1 MTQYQKRNIDNFL
14 TEIKDFASVYGLE
27 NLVWVI
33 QRLFDTGCVVH
44 TFKYGNGNESTMHA
58 VRTDAE
64 KSYLQTSIDIFY
76 RKSIID
82 EFLID
87 V

>member
-1 MTQYQKRNIDNFL
+1 MTQYQKLNIDKFL
-14 TEIKDFASVYGLE
+14 TEIKDFASVYGWE
-27 NLVWVI
+27 NLVWVV

-44 TFKYGNGNESTMHA
+44 TFKYKDSNASTMHA

-76 RKSIID
+76 RKNIID
-82 EFLID
+82 ELLID
-87 V
+87 L